1 MIGFLGIGKHNGLR
15 TLLSAYIDGEV
26 SKAESRRVEEHL
38 AGCRECVLELESL
51 RATVGLLRELPEL
64 AVPRSYAL
72 SEAPAPL
79 RAPFRLIPA
88 AGLATSA
95 AALLLVALLVG
106 DVTDAFQ
113 QRGTTTLPS
122 RAVLTREVEQEEAV
136 AEEIVVEKEVVK
148 EVIAEKQAVKEV
160 AVEREAEAPVD
171 ETDEEAEAP
180 RVAAAAAVASP
191 TPSPL
196 ATEAPPSAKA
206 PATPAVAAAKVQEDL
221 GDGDA
226 SRPAEESKGLEMP
239 LRELEVAAGV
249 AFLAL
254 TLVTLWM
261 VRRRSSRT
269 P

>member
-1 MIGFLGIGKHNGLR
+1 MIGFLGIGKHNRLR

-26 SKAESRRVEEHL
+26 GEAESKRVEEHL

-64 AVPRSYAL
+64 AVPRSYVL
-72 SEAPAPL
+72 TEASAPL
-79 RAPFRLIPA
+79 RVAYRLIPA

-106 DVTDAFQ
+106 DVTDAFK
-113 QRGTTTLPS
+113 QRGTTTLPN
-122 RAVLTREVEQEEAV
+122 RAVLTRVVEQEEAV
-136 AEEIVVEKEVVK
+136 AEEAVVEKEVVK
-148 EVIAEKQAVKEV
+148 EVVVEKQVVKEV
-160 AVEREAEAPVD
+160 AVERG
-171 ETDEEAEAP
+171 ETEEEAETARAAP
-180 RVAAAAAVASP
+180 LAAAVESP

-196 ATEAPPSAKA
+196 ATQAPPSAKA
-206 PATPAVAAAKVQEDL
+206 SATPAVAAVKVQEDV

-226 SRPAEESKGLEMP
+226 SRLAEESKGLEMP
-239 LRELEVAAGV
+239 LRELEVAAAA

-254 TLVTLWM
+254 TMVTFWM
-261 VRRRSSRT
+261 VRRRSSRV